1 MQRARGWYRDYES
14 TSSSNRA
21 SVVGGETTDVLRKRP
36 LNSRSVEGRQLG
48 RIALIASLVP
58 GAVGGVHDLHR
69 VTASFGMAIVHDGET
84 LSDTLARADAA
95 LYRAKQSGR
104 DRISFEAVAMS

>member
-1 MQRARGWYRDYES
+1 MLPDTDAQRAERLVDAI
-14 TSSSNRA
+14 RA
-21 SVVGGETTDVLRKRP
+21 G
-36 LNSRSVEGRQLG
+36 
-48 RIALIASLVP
+48 VP

-69 VTASFGMAIVHDGET
+69 VTASFGLAIVHDGET
-84 LSDTLARADAA
+84 LSDALARADAA